1 MIDTIVLVLNQN
13 MFTITD
19 HDRFEPSTKG
29 LYDYSYGLGSRYYLT
44 CKQNPTPTELK
55 SGIYKP
61 RLTVTKRLYKGVYQ
75 IMMKVEFSAPKLIY
89 KNNFDE
95 LEENDFGLVV
105 QQLQQKLKDMAVEV
119 IESSLTN
126 AFVSSIHYSKNVA
139 LTNGL
144 TPLALLKEIQKANI
158 TKRLDFNQSDF
169 RNEGHSIK
177 FRTNS
182 YEIAFYDKMRDMGK
196 AKISEK
202 RAIEDDNAIQMDLF
216 EKLTEFQ
223 RYKPLEIIRM
233 EIRLNQRQKIRQ
245 VLKLVGIDI
254 EPTLQNLFK
263 KDIAQKV
270 LIYYLDLIEDNYPK
284 SLYFEPKTTKDFVS
298 QFIIDNPTMKLKD
311 LFLANG
317 FHNILK
323 ELSVR
328 EIREMTKRTPVSS
341 WYRFYRQI
349 NSYNYSKNKA
359 SVFEPIRKS
368 LNEFEPL
375 KTVDFQAQMLNNDKY
390 N

>member
-13 MFTITD
+13 MFEITD
-19 HDRFEPSTKG
+19 HDKFEPSTKG
-29 LYDYSYGLGSRYYLT
+29 LFDYSYGLGSRYYLT

-61 RLTVTKRLYKGVYQ
+61 RLTVTRRLYKNVYQ
-75 IMMKVEFSAPKLIY
+75 IMMKVEFSSPKLIY
-89 KNNFDE
+89 QNNFDE
-95 LEENDFGLVV
+95 LEETDFDLII
-105 QQLQQKLKDMAVEV
+105 QQLQQKLQDMAVEV
-119 IESSLTN
+119 SKSSLAN
-126 AFVSSIHYSKNVA
+126 AFVSSIHYSKNIV
-139 LTNGL
+139 LTDGL
-144 TPLALLKEIQKANI
+144 TPFALLKEIQKANI

-202 RAIEDDNAIQMDLF
+202 RAIEQDNSIQMDLF
-216 EKLTEFQ
+216 EQLAEFQ
-223 RYKPLEIIRM
+223 RRKPLEIIRM

-245 VLKLVGIDI
+245 VLKLIGVDI
-254 EPTLQNLFK
+254 EPTLNNLFK
-263 KDIAQKV
+263 KEIAQKV
-270 LIYYLDLIEDNYPK
+270 LFYYLDLIESNYPK
-284 SLYFEPKTTKDFVS
+284 TLYFDTKNTKDFVS

-311 LFLANG
+311 LFIANG
-317 FHNILK
+317 FHSILK

-328 EIREMTKRTPVSS
+328 EIREMTKRIPAST
-341 WYRFYRQI
+341 WYRFYKQI
-349 NSYNYSKNKA
+349 NSYNYSRNKG

>member
-29 LYDYSYGLGSRYYLT
+29 LFDYSYGLGSRYYLT
-44 CKQNPTPTELK
+44 CKQNPTPSELK
-55 SGIYKP
+55 NGIYKP
-61 RLTVTKRLYKGVYQ
+61 RLTVTRRLYNGIYQ

-89 KNNFDE
+89 QNNFDE
-95 LEENDFGLVV
+95 LEESDFDSVI
-105 QQLQQKLKDMAVEV
+105 QALQQRLNDMAVIV
-119 IESSLTN
+119 DESRLVN
-126 AFVSSIHYSKNVA
+126 ALISTIHYSKNIA

-177 FRTNS
+177 YRTNS

-196 AKISEK
+196 AKVSEK
-202 RAIEDDNAIQMDLF
+202 RAIEADNSIQMDLF
-216 EKLTEFQ
+216 EQLAEFQ
-223 RYKPLEIIRM
+223 RNKPLEIIRM

-245 VLKLVGIDI
+245 VLKLIDCNV
-254 EPTLQNLFK
+254 EPTFQNLFK

-270 LIYYLDLIEDNYPK
+270 LFYYLDLIESNYPT
-284 SLYFEPKTTKDFVS
+284 LCFESKTTKDFIS
-298 QFIIDNPTMKLKD
+298 QFIIDNPNMKLKD

-317 FHNILK
+317 FRNILK

-328 EIREMTKRTPVSS
+328 EIREMTKRIPAST
-341 WYRFYRQI
+341 WYRFYKQI
-349 NSYNYSKNKA
+349 NNYNYSRNKL

-375 KTVDFQAQMLNNDKY
+375 KTVDFQAQLLNNDKY